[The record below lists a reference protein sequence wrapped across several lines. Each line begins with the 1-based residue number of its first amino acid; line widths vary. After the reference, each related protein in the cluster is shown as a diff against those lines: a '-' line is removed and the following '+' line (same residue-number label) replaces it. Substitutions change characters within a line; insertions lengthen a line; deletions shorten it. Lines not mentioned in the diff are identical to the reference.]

1 MSTDI
6 VDKARG
12 VHGPLMRK
20 NRNSVYLVDL
30 ATVGAATL
38 GVVFLPHPKTTPD
51 YQPSVTGGVYGG
63 FDLFGTQV
71 VFFSR
76 SPSSFPL
83 CGLGSDFRS
92 SVLPDLGENPS
103 LATVFLDF
111 PFVTQTS
118 QYCCTILLGSVLL
131 DFSTESAIDMTAED
145 VFPFRAA
152 PTFYGTNY
160 LKLV

>member
-1 MSTDI
+1 MY
-6 VDKARG
+6 KR
-12 VHGPLMRK
+12 
-20 NRNSVYLVDL
+20 
-30 ATVGAATL
+30 
-38 GVVFLPHPKTTPD
+38 
-51 YQPSVTGGVYGG
+51 Q
-63 FDLFGTQV
+63 DLFGTQV
-71 VFFSR
+71 VLFAR

-92 SVLPDLGENPS
+92 SVLPDLGESPS
-103 LATVFLDF
+103 LANVFLDI
-111 PFVTQTS
+111 PFMTQTP

>member
-1 MSTDI
+1 
-6 VDKARG
+6 
-12 VHGPLMRK
+12 MRK
-20 NRNSVYLVDL
+20 NRNSVFLVDL

-38 GVVFLPHPKTTPD
+38 GVVFLPHPKTTPY
-51 YQPSVTGGVYGG
+51 YQPSVTGGIYGG

-71 VFFSR
+71 VLFAR

-118 QYCCTILLGSVLL
+118 HRRTVVPRNCNSFMTVFDFRLGKHSLAPSISQTGLTVLENCL
-131 DFSTESAIDMTAED
+131 WFKQVKSSACRTKVVE
-145 VFPFRAA
+145 
-152 PTFYGTNY
+152 N
-160 LKLV
+160 